1 MKGFFLSLAVCLLLS
16 ALPAQAEMVSRIA
29 AVVNDDII
37 TTLQLD
43 ERIVAEL
50 GAESAANIAAP
61 ERLIILDTMVQ
72 EALVEQRVKQLGM
85 TVGDEEVE
93 RAIQDVER
101 QNNIDR
107 DQLELAL
114 KTQGL
119 TMESYRTKLRRQLL
133 EFKLVGREI
142 RDKIEVT
149 NQETRNYYREH
160 IEEYREAPFQLLSRI
175 SFNMPANA
183 AADQLSALRALSQEA
198 LLRLRAG
205 EDFDQV
211 LAAYQGDKGAEG
223 GPMGQFGKDELTDP
237 FASAVAGLMP
247 GQYSEVIDTP
257 QGLHI
262 LRLDE
267 MNAGKVPD
275 FETVKEQISQL
286 LIEEKRKVAIDG
298 WVDNM
303 KKDAH
308 IEIKL

>member
-16 ALPAQAEMVSRIA
+16 ALPAQAEVVSRIA
-29 AVVNDDII
+29 AVVNDNII

-43 ERIVAEL
+43 ERIAAEL
-50 GAESAANIAAP
+50 GAETAANIGAP
-61 ERLIILDTMVQ
+61 ERLVVLDKMIQ

-107 DQLELAL
+107 NQLELAL
-114 KTQGL
+114 QAQGL
-119 TMESYRTKLRRQLL
+119 TMESYRAKLRRQLL

-149 NQETRNYYREH
+149 NQEMRSYYREH
-160 IEEYREAPFQLLSRI
+160 IEDYREDPFLRLSRI
-175 SFNMPANA
+175 TFAVPANA
-183 AADQLSALRALSQEA
+183 AADQLSALRALSREA
-198 LLRLRAG
+198 LLRLRGG
-205 EDFDQV
+205 EEFEQV

-223 GPMGQFGKDELTDP
+223 GPMGRFGKDELTDP
-237 FASAVAGLMP
+237 FAPAVAGLMP
-247 GQYSEVIDTP
+247 GQFSEVIDTP

-267 MNAGKVPD
+267 LNPGKVPD
-275 FETVKEQISQL
+275 FESVKEQISQL

-298 WVDNM
+298 WVENL

>member
-16 ALPAQAEMVSRIA
+16 ALPVQAEMVSRIA

-43 ERIVAEL
+43 EQIAAEL
-50 GAESAANIAAP
+50 GTETAANIATA
-61 ERLIILDTMVQ
+61 ERLVVLDKMIQ
-72 EALVEQRVKQLGM
+72 ETLVAQRAKQLGM
-85 TVGDEEVE
+85 TVSDEEVE

-107 DQLELAL
+107 SQLELAL
-114 KTQGL
+114 QTQGL

-160 IEEYREAPFQLLSRI
+160 IEDYREDPFLRLSRI
-175 SFNMPANA
+175 SFVMPANA
-183 AADQLSALRALSQEA
+183 APDQVSALRALSQEA

-211 LAAYQGDKGAEG
+211 LAAYQGDKRAEG
-223 GPMGQFGKDELTDP
+223 GPMGRFGKDELTEP
-237 FASAVAGLMP
+237 FAPAVAGLLP
-247 GQYSEVIDTP
+247 GKYSEVIDTP

-267 MNAGKVPD
+267 MNPGKVPD
-275 FETVKEQISQL
+275 FESLKEQISQL
-286 LIEEKRKVAIDG
+286 LIEEKRKVALDG
-298 WVDNM
+298 WVDSL

>member
-1 MKGFFLSLAVCLLLS
+1 MKGFILSLAVCLLLN
-16 ALPAQAEMVSRIA
+16 ALPAQAEIVSRIA

-43 ERIVAEL
+43 ERIAAEL
-50 GAESAANIAAP
+50 GTETAANIATP
-61 ERLIILDTMVQ
+61 ERLVVLDKMVQ
-72 EALVEQRVKQLGM
+72 EMLVEQRVKQLGM
-85 TVGDEEVE
+85 SVGDEEVE

-107 DQLELAL
+107 NQLELAL
-114 KTQGL
+114 QTQGL
-119 TMESYRTKLRRQLL
+119 SMESYRTKLRRQLL

-160 IEEYREAPFQLLSRI
+160 IEEYREDPFQLLSRI
-175 SFNMPANA
+175 SFALPANV

-211 LAAYQGDKGAEG
+211 LTAYQGDKGAEG
-223 GPMGQFGKDELTDP
+223 GPMGQFGKGELTDP

-267 MNAGKVPD
+267 MNPGKVPD
-275 FETVKEQISQL
+275 FESVKEQISQL
-286 LIEEKRKVAIDG
+286 LIEQKRKVAIDG
-298 WVDNM
+298 WVDNL

-308 IEIKL
+308 IDIKL

>member
-1 MKGFFLSLAVCLLLS
+1 MKGIFLSLAVCLLLS
-16 ALPAQAEMVSRIA
+16 VLPAQAEVVSRIA

-50 GAESAANIAAP
+50 GAEAAANIAAA
-61 ERLIILDTMVQ
+61 ERLVVLDKMVQ
-72 EALVEQRVKQLGM
+72 ETLVEQRVKQLGM
-85 TVGDEEVE
+85 SVGDEEVE

-107 DQLELAL
+107 NQLELAL
-114 KTQGL
+114 QTQGL
-119 TMESYRTKLRRQLL
+119 TMESYRAKLRRQLL

-160 IEEYREAPFQLLSRI
+160 IEDYREDPFLLLSRI
-175 SFNMPANA
+175 SFVVPAHA
-183 AADQLSALRALSQEA
+183 AADQLGALRALSQEA

-237 FASAVAGLMP
+237 FATAVAGLIP

-267 MNAGKVPD
+267 MNPGKVPD
-275 FETVKEQISQL
+275 FESVKEQISQL

-298 WVDNM
+298 WVENM

>member
-1 MKGFFLSLAVCLLLS
+1 MKGFILSLAVCLLLH
-16 ALPAQAEMVSRIA
+16 ALPVQAEVVSRIA
-29 AVVNDDII
+29 AVVNDEII

-43 ERIVAEL
+43 ERITAEL
-50 GAESAANIAAP
+50 GAEAAENIAAT
-61 ERLIILDTMVQ
+61 ERLMVLDKMIQ
-72 EALVEQRVKQLGM
+72 ESLVEQRVKQLGM
-85 TVGDEEVE
+85 SVGEEEVE

-107 DQLELAL
+107 SQLELAL
-114 KTQGL
+114 QTQGL

-160 IEEYREAPFQLLSRI
+160 IEDYREDPFILLSRI
-175 SFNMPANA
+175 TFTLPADV
-183 AADQLSALRALSQEA
+183 AADQHNALRALSQEA

-205 EDFDQV
+205 ENFAQV
-211 LAAYQGDKGAEG
+211 LASYQGDKGAEG
-223 GPMGQFGKDELTDP
+223 GPMGRFGKDELTDP

-262 LRLDE
+262 LRMDE
-267 MNAGKVPD
+267 MNPGKVPEFD
-275 FETVKEQISQL
+275 SVKEQISQL
-286 LIEEKRKVAIDG
+286 LIEEKRKVAIEG
-298 WVDNM
+298 WVDNL

>member
-16 ALPAQAEMVSRIA
+16 ALPVQAEMVSRIA
-29 AVVNDDII
+29 AVVNEDII

-43 ERIVAEL
+43 ERIVGEL
-50 GAESAANIAAP
+50 GTESAANIAAP

-72 EALVEQRVKQLGM
+72 ESLVEQRVKQLGM

-119 TMESYRTKLRRQLL
+119 SMESYRTKLRRQLL

-160 IEEYREAPFQLLSRI
+160 IEEFRAAPFQLLSRI
-175 SFNMPANA
+175 SFNMPASA
-183 AADQLSALRALSQEA
+183 VDDQLRALRALSQEA

-211 LAAYQGDKGAEG
+211 LAAYQGEKGAEG
-223 GPMGQFGKDELTDP
+223 GPMGRFGKDELTEP

-247 GQYSEVIDTP
+247 GQYSEMIDTP
-257 QGLHI
+257 QALHI

-267 MNAGKVPD
+267 MNPGKVPD
-275 FETVKEQISQL
+275 FESVKEQISQL

-298 WVDNM
+298 WMDNL

>member
-1 MKGFFLSLAVCLLLS
+1 MKGFILSLAVCLLLH
-16 ALPAQAEMVSRIA
+16 ALPAQAEVVSRIA
-29 AVVNDDII
+29 AVVNDEII

-43 ERIVAEL
+43 ERIAEEL
-50 GAESAANIAAP
+50 GAEAAASIAAA
-61 ERLIILDTMVQ
+61 ERLMVLDKMVQ
-72 EALVEQRVKQLGM
+72 ETLVEQRVKQLGM
-85 TVGDEEVE
+85 SVGEEEVE

-107 DQLELAL
+107 SQLELAL
-114 KTQGL
+114 QTQGL

-160 IEEYREAPFQLLSRI
+160 IEDYREDPFFRLSRI
-175 SFNMPANA
+175 SFAIPANM
-183 AADQLSALRALSQEA
+183 AADQRSALRALSQEA

-211 LAAYQGDKGAEG
+211 LAAYEGDKGAEG
-223 GPMGQFGKDELTDP
+223 GPMGQFGKGELTDP

-247 GQYSEVIDTP
+247 GQYSEVVDTP

-267 MNAGKVPD
+267 MNPGKVPD
-275 FETVKEQISQL
+275 FESVKEQISQL
-286 LIEEKRKVAIDG
+286 LIEQKRKVAIEG
-298 WVDNM
+298 WVDNL

>member
-1 MKGFFLSLAVCLLLS
+1 MKGFILSLAVCLLLS
-16 ALPAQAEMVSRIA
+16 ALPAQAEVVSRIA

-43 ERIVAEL
+43 ERIVDEL
-50 GAESAANIAAP
+50 GAETAANIATA
-61 ERLIILDTMVQ
+61 ERLVVLDKMVQ
-72 EALVEQRVKQLGM
+72 ETLVEQRVKQLGM
-85 TVGDEEVE
+85 SVGEEEVE

-107 DQLELAL
+107 NQLELAL
-114 KTQGL
+114 QTQGL
-119 TMESYRTKLRRQLL
+119 TMESYRAKLRRQLL

-160 IEEYREAPFQLLSRI
+160 LEEYREDPFLLLSRI
-175 SFNMPANA
+175 TFVLPPNT
-183 AADQLSALRALSQEA
+183 AADQRSALRALSQEA

-223 GPMGQFGKDELTDP
+223 GPMGRFGKDELTEP
-237 FASAVAGLMP
+237 FASAVAGLLP

-267 MNAGKVPD
+267 LNPGKVPD
-275 FETVKEQISQL
+275 FESVKEQITQL

-298 WVDNM
+298 WVENL

>member
-1 MKGFFLSLAVCLLLS
+1 MNGFFLSLAVCLLLS
-16 ALPAQAEMVSRIA
+16 ALPAKAEEVSRIA

-43 ERIVAEL
+43 ERIAAEL
-50 GAESAANIAAP
+50 GVETGENIAAA
-61 ERLIILDTMVQ
+61 ERLIVLDKMVQ
-72 EALVEQRVKQLGM
+72 ESLVDQRVKQLGM
-85 TVGDEEVE
+85 TVSEEEVE

-107 DQLELAL
+107 SQLELAL
-114 KTQGL
+114 QAQGL
-119 TMESYRTKLRRQLL
+119 TMESYRTNLRRQLL

-149 NQETRNYYREH
+149 NLEMRNYYRAH
-160 IEEYREAPFQLLSRI
+160 IEDYRDDPFLRVSRI
-175 SFNMPANA
+175 SFAVPAYSA
-183 AADQLSALRALSQEA
+183 VDQLSALRALSQEA
-198 LLRLRAG
+198 LVRLRAG

-223 GPMGQFGKDELTDP
+223 GPMGQFGKDELTEP
-237 FASAVAGLMP
+237 FASAVVGLMP

-267 MNAGKVPD
+267 LNPGQVQE
-275 FETVKEQISQL
+275 FETVKEPISQL

-298 WVDNM
+298 WVDNL
-303 KKDAH
+303 KKDAF

>member
-1 MKGFFLSLAVCLLLS
+1 MKGFILSLAMCLLLN
-16 ALPAQAEMVSRIA
+16 ALPAQAEIVSRIA

-43 ERIVAEL
+43 ERIAAEL
-50 GAESAANIAAP
+50 GAETAANIAAP
-61 ERLIILDTMVQ
+61 ERLVVLDKIVQ
-72 EALVEQRVKQLGM
+72 EILVEQRVKQLGM
-85 TVGDEEVE
+85 SVDDEEVE

-107 DQLELAL
+107 SQLELAL
-114 KTQGL
+114 QTQGL

-160 IEEYREAPFQLLSRI
+160 IENYREDPFLLLSRI
-175 SFNMPANA
+175 SFNVPVNV
-183 AADQLSALRALSQEA
+183 AADQLNAMRALSQEA
-198 LLRLRAG
+198 LSRLRAG

-211 LAAYQGDKGAEG
+211 LAAYQGDKGAGG
-223 GPMGQFGKDELTDP
+223 GPMGRFGKDDLTDP

-262 LRLDE
+262 LRIDE
-267 MNAGKVPD
+267 MNPGKVAD
-275 FETVKEQISQL
+275 FESVKEQISQL
-286 LIEEKRKVAIDG
+286 LIEEKRKVALESWMG
-298 WVDNM
+298 NL

>member
-1 MKGFFLSLAVCLLLS
+1 MKGFILSLAVCLLLS
-16 ALPAQAEMVSRIA
+16 VLPARAEVVSRIA

-43 ERIVAEL
+43 ERITAEL
-50 GAESAANIAAP
+50 GTESAANNDTAQ
-61 ERLIILDTMVQ
+61 RLLVLDKMVQ
-72 EALVEQRVKQLGM
+72 ETLVDQRVKQLGM
-85 TVGDEEVE
+85 TIGDEEVE

-107 DQLELAL
+107 NQLELAL
-114 KTQGL
+114 RSQGL

-133 EFKLVGREI
+133 EFKLVGQEV
-142 RDKIEVT
+142 RDQIEVT

-160 IEEYREAPFQLLSRI
+160 TEEYREDPFLRVSRI
-175 SFNMPANA
+175 SFVIPANIA
-183 AADQLSALRALSQEA
+183 DDQLSALRALSREA
-198 LLRLRAG
+198 LQRLRAG
-205 EDFDQV
+205 EEFDQV
-211 LAAYQGDKGAEG
+211 LAAYKGDKGAEG
-223 GPMGQFGKDELTDP
+223 GPMGQFGKDELTEP
-237 FASAVAGLMP
+237 FATAVAGLMS

-267 MNAGKVPD
+267 MNPGNVPD
-275 FETVKEQISQL
+275 FDSVKEQISQL

-298 WVDNM
+298 WVDNL